1 MSIVKNEIVI
11 LREENALQF
20 KQKVFFSVV
29 FKSFFEL
36 FCDTVSSTVLES
48 SLRAKLSLNWVLRQS
63 RQNT

>member
-48 SLRAKLSLNWVLRQS
+48 SLRAKLSLN
-63 RQNT
+63 